1 MSHTV
6 AADSTERVDMDELQ
20 TGALQT
26 QQHNSETDQDEQ
38 INTLMNEPFVKSI
51 EKLFRKTLEQI
62 KNEPEKKAQFFTL
75 CNSLNDM

>member
-6 AADSTERVDMDELQ
+6 AADSTERADIDELH
-20 TGALQT
+20 TGV

-62 KNEPEKKAQFFTL
+62 KNEPEKKARFFTL
-75 CNSLNDM
+75 CNSMNEL

>member
-1 MSHTV
+1 
-6 AADSTERVDMDELQ
+6 
-20 TGALQT
+20 
-26 QQHNSETDQDEQ
+26 
-38 INTLMNEPFVKSI
+38 MNEPFVKSI